1 MDRAS
6 AVIYIGA
13 DRSCGRG
20 LGLAKIAG
28 KPMIEHVLDA
38 VPDDVEELAILVG
51 ERDDP
56 EVYSEVA
63 EKYLAEVIE
72 LREQAVND
80 RGLIEFVA
88 ENIQGDR
95 MLILP
100 GNAPLITRDFA
111 AFLLECSKRFRAVL
125 PRSPARNT
133 IYLMASYQTRP
144 IRGFFGSNPGAGM
157 DEAVKSIGGAIY
169 LSSMSLR
176 IFDEKLGMFFRVSTP
191 QDLKKAEKILRA
203 RKAQRLIEL

>member
-6 AVIYIGA
+6 AVIYIGI
-13 DRSCGRG
+13 DRSCRRE

-38 VPDDVEELAILVG
+38 VPDNVEELAILVG
-51 ERDDP
+51 ECDDP
-56 EVYSEVA
+56 EVYNEVA
-63 EKYLAEVIE
+63 ERYLAEIIE
-72 LREQAVND
+72 FKEQAVND
-80 RGLIEFVA
+80 RRLIEFAV

-125 PRSPARNT
+125 PRSPARST

-144 IRGFFGSNPGAGM
+144 IREFFGSHPGAGM

-191 QDLKKAEKILRA
+191 QDLKRAEKILKT
-203 RKAQRLIEL
+203 RKTQRLIEL

>member
-6 AVIYIGA
+6 AVVYIGV
-13 DRSCGRG
+13 DKSCRRE
-20 LGLAKIAG
+20 LGLAKIVG

-51 ERDDP
+51 ECDDP
-56 EVYSEVA
+56 EVYGEIS

-72 LREQAVND
+72 FKGQAVND
-80 RGLIEFVA
+80 RRLIEFA
-88 ENIQGDR
+88 IENIHGDR

-111 AFLLECSKRFRAVL
+111 AFLLECSKRFKAVL
-125 PRSPARNT
+125 PRSPARNAM
-133 IYLMASYQTRP
+133 YLMASYQTRP
-144 IRGFFGSNPGAGM
+144 IREFFGSHPSAGM
-157 DEAVKSIGGAIY
+157 DEVVKSIGGAIY

-176 IFDEKLGMFFRVSTP
+176 IFDEKLGMFFRVSTL
-191 QDLKKAEKILRA
+191 QDLKRAEKILKTR
-203 RKAQRLIEL
+203 RTQRLIEL

>member
-1 MDRAS
+1 MEKAS
-6 AVIYIGA
+6 AVVYTGT
-13 DRSCGRG
+13 DRLCGRE

-51 ERDDP
+51 ECDNP
-56 EVYSEVA
+56 EGYNEVA

-72 LREQAVND
+72 FKEQAIND
-80 RGLIEFVA
+80 RRLIEFAV
-88 ENIQGDR
+88 ENVQGDR

-111 AFLLECSKRFRAVL
+111 AFLLECSKRFKAVL
-125 PRSPARNT
+125 PRSPARST
-133 IYLMASYQTRP
+133 IYSMASYQTRP
-144 IRGFFGSNPGAGM
+144 IREFFGSNPGAGM

-176 IFDEKLGMFFRVSTP
+176 IFDEKLGMFLRVSTH
-191 QDLKKAEKILRA
+191 QDLKRAEKILKTR
-203 RKAQRLIEL
+203 RAQRLIEL